1 MAHHK
6 AFSPPDGHA
15 MSDTRS
21 IVRPMRA
28 VTPAMLPSLE
38 TNPHPPFHSAPPK
51 VTLTNGFIEPY
62 DNAVATARTCYN
74 SRVITTEDV
83 RKDEKAR
90 ELRDRIARET
100 YGAGHHTTLQHATF
114 QFTLENVTRQAIW
127 SFLHAHPF
135 YNSEQVSQRYVEV
148 KPGNVVLPAL
158 EPAHAALYRAAV
170 DEMMGT
176 YRALIELL
184 TPAAAEEFF
193 RIFPAR
199 HRTPG
204 KWTLGIKKKAQ
215 EIARYVL
222 PVGTFAHLYHTISG
236 LTLHRY
242 HRLCAQWDVP
252 TETRLIVE
260 AMVAAVSARDPQ
272 FFERIEDP
280 LPLEQTLEYRAL
292 NESVAIRAGGS
303 DARRFI
309 REFDQELG
317 PLRSR
322 LVDHSAQGPASVASA
337 VRAVLGLTRSEM
349 NDAEALER
357 VLSPAKNPYL
367 GEALVLTTVSK
378 LTRALSHAHFTFQKK
393 LSHTADSQDQR
404 HRMTPGSRPVLH
416 AHFVAG
422 EPDVIV
428 PDLIEHVPEAKKRF
442 LETVAGTWRTIEQ
455 LLDGGVPEE
464 MALYLLPNAF
474 PIRFYESGDLL
485 HLHHKWVHRL
495 CFTAQEEIWRA
506 SLEEVRGVSEVQPE
520 LVRWVRPPC
529 TLRLQAGIT
538 PFCPE
543 GPRFCGVPV
552 WKQELEEYRRLI

>member
-1 MAHHK
+1 
-6 AFSPPDGHA
+6 
-15 MSDTRS
+15 MSEASS
-21 IVRPMRA
+21 ILRPMRA
-28 VTPAMLPSLE
+28 ARPAMRSSLQ
-38 TNPHPPFHSAPPK
+38 TSTTPLFRSAPPK
-51 VTLTNGFIEPY
+51 VTLTNGFVEPY

-74 SRVITTEDV
+74 SRVITAADV

-148 KPGNVVLPAL
+148 KPGNVVVPAL
-158 EPAHAALYRAAV
+158 EPAEDALYRAAV
-170 DEMMGT
+170 DDMVSA
-176 YRALIELL
+176 YRTLIELL
-184 TPAAAEEFF
+184 TPRVAEEFF

-199 HRTPG
+199 KRAPE

-222 PVGTFAHLYHTISG
+222 PIGTFAHLYHTISG

-252 TETRLIVE
+252 AETRLVVE
-260 AMVAAVSARDPQ
+260 AMVAEVSALDPQ
-272 FFERIEDP
+272 FFEQIQDP

-292 NESVAIRAGGS
+292 SESGAVRAGGS
-303 DARRFI
+303 DARSFI
-309 REFDQELG
+309 REFDQEIG
-317 PLRSR
+317 PLHSR
-322 LVDHSAQGPASVASA
+322 LVDYSVRGPASVASG
-337 VRAVLGLTRSEM
+337 VRAVLGLTRDEM
-349 NDAEALER
+349 TDAQALER
-357 VLSPAKNPYL
+357 VLSPEKNPYL

-416 AHFVAG
+416 AHFLPG
-422 EPDVIV
+422 QPDVIV
-428 PDLIEHVPEAKKRF
+428 PDLIEQVPEAKERF
-442 LETVAGTWRTIEQ
+442 LATIERTWGTIEK
-455 LLDGGVPEE
+455 LLGAGVPEQ

-529 TLRLQAGIT
+529 ALRLQAGIT

-552 WKQELEEYRRLI
+552 WKQEPEQYRRLI